1 MTSFSWWTRS
11 GESVGTPDEIPLDEE
26 APECVQC
33 PCEGTWETTIG
44 GCQRG
49 ELDGLTPCTFPAQHI
64 HMCCG
69 APVDLGSRDL
79 FLRGQRTWQSQE
91 TRHYIHLDRS
101 LMTFNTLHRE
111 HIRGEIVWNV
121 LKVRVILDEKL
132 SRSYTCHTPHG
143 GVLRQ
148 DHGLD
153 QIEI

>member
-1 MTSFSWWTRS
+1 MVLHHVRFLHNTSTCVVVYQLIWD
-11 GESVGTPDEIPLDEE
+11 PEI
-26 APECVQC
+26 
-33 PCEGTWETTIG
+33 
-44 GCQRG
+44 
-49 ELDGLTPCTFPAQHI
+49 
-64 HMCCG
+64 
-69 APVDLGSRDL
+69 L
-79 FLRGQRTWQSQE
+79 FLRGQRTYQSQE